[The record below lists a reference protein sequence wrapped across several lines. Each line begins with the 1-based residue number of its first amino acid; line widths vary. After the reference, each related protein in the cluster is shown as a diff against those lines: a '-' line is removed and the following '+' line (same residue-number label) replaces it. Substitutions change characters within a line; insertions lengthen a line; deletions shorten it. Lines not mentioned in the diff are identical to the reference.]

1 MKTELV
7 TSSLLSAILFSF
19 QWASTRV
26 LSVVLKPLVKLMMR
40 ICMPRFVSR
49 FLMQ

>member
-40 ICMPRFVSR
+40 LCMPSFVSR